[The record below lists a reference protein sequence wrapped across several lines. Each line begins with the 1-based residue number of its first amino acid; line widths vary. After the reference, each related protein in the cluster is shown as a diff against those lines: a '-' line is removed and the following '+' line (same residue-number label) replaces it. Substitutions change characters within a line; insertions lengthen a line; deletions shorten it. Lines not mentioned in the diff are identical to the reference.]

1 MLDDRGD
8 EREQIKQREKDRCRQ
23 ELEDLRS
30 ILKTPGG
37 RRFVWRLLEDA
48 GVLKDAF
55 TGNSNTYY
63 ILGKQAFGK
72 FLLAD
77 ILQRFIKEYA
87 KMQAEAE
94 TRLRLEKKEGTENV

>member
-1 MLDDRGD
+1 MLENREN
-8 EREQIKQREKDRCRQ
+8 EREQIKQREKERRRQ

-30 ILKTPGG
+30 ILRIPAG

-72 FLLAD
+72 ILLAD
-77 ILQRFIKEYA
+77 ILQRFLKEYT

-94 TRLRLEKKEGTENV
+94 TRLRLEKKEGNENV